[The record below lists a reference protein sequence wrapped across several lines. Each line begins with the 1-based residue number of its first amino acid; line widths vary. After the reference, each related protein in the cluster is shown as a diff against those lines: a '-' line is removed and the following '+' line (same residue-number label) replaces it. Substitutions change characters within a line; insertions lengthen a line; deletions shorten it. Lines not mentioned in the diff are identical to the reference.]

1 MVMMETGRS
10 ECYQFDV
17 AVFFEGPLD
26 SVSRAEPRLYTMQYA
41 FAAFAQALNGVMR
54 PPTGRI
60 VRGEL
65 SDKVSLV
72 HVRAFNAPAKHVRT

>member
-1 MVMMETGRS
+1 MVMIKTGRS
-10 ECYQFDV
+10 ECYHSDV
-17 AVFFEGPLD
+17 AVFFEGALD

-41 FAAFAQALNGVMR
+41 FTGFAQALNSVMR